1 MRLRRG
7 LLAGGLVLVVVG
19 AWVGCAE
26 WPVET
31 PSAKTASAQGPV
43 VLEDG
48 RRVMVRFTKRG
59 LTERH
64 RGADGGSWSQP
75 RVLHPTAGDGDC
87 RVDLSTYQN
96 TVAVIAHHNEGCYLG
111 DADDTV
117 IAAVSDGDLT
127 QWDTHVTK
135 GEDGWEWTRFSWSG
149 YRVVFR
155 KEDGE
160 GVHELSW
167 RQSIG
172 FTGPSRG

>member
-1 MRLRRG
+1 MKSTSL
-7 LLAGGLVLVVVG
+7 
-19 AWVGCAE
+19 E
-26 WPVET
+26 
-31 PSAKTASAQGPV
+31 GPV

-48 RRVMVRFTKRG
+48 RRVMVRFTKQG

-64 RGADGGSWSQP
+64 QDADGGSWSQP
-75 RVLHPTAGDGDC
+75 RVLHPAAGDADC
-87 RVDLSTYQN
+87 GVDLSTYKN
-96 TVAVIAHHNEGCYLG
+96 TVAVIAHHNEGCDLG

-127 QWDTHVTK
+127 EWDAHVTR

-155 KEDGE
+155 KEAG
-160 GVHELSW
+160 GVVDELSW